1 MQEHLIKGKEVL
13 KILINNGFEAYFIGE
28 IVRSSIMGLECD
40 VVDITTSATPSAI
53 KGIFY
58 THEIKV
64 ASDDTLELSYDDCS
78 FLLHTFVTQQNTPT
92 KILNKHY
99 SKNLLDDLACRD
111 YTINAIAMSHSG
123 KLTDIS
129 DGYEDI
135 RKHKIRII
143 GNGRLRYTNEPILL
157 IKAFSLVSEL
167 NFNISYKTKLA
178 IRMKSKLFEN
188 ISIEQFY
195 PELVKTLN
203 GAYCKKALDMMIK
216 TKFYKHIP
224 SLRRGLKALQRNY
237 HKATFEELLIMSF
250 VLNGGINEK
259 YAEFVDDFA
268 MLKQIYHLA
277 VSNPKAKYDDMILFS
292 NGLDICLESNRINWL
307 IGKSLKKERKI
318 KKKYQALKIKKVCD
332 LTFKG
337 EDIVKM
343 IAPQYEPQIP
353 AIIDEIVLA
362 VLEGRLQNSPKA
374 IEAFTIDLLK
384 KMNIPYDLRRPYV
397 PVQQLHQEE
406 RRTNENVPKTL
417 LEQDYT
423 AHRLSMLEQRVNEQ
437 DRLIRESGEKLA
449 QFKEASNK
457 EKVEKVVKENI
468 DLINNDKSLQN
479 FVKDKDD
486 FSKKLNEFMTEY
498 LKNEEN
504 NRKDDNNEE
513 N

>member
-1 MQEHLIKGKEVL
+1 
-13 KILINNGFEAYFIGE
+13 
-28 IVRSSIMGLECD
+28 
-40 VVDITTSATPSAI
+40 
-53 KGIFY
+53 
-58 THEIKV
+58 
-64 ASDDTLELSYDDCS
+64 
-78 FLLHTFVTQQNTPT
+78 
-92 KILNKHY
+92 
-99 SKNLLDDLACRD
+99 
-111 YTINAIAMSHSG
+111 
-123 KLTDIS
+123 
-129 DGYEDI
+129 
-135 RKHKIRII
+135 
-143 GNGRLRYTNEPILL
+143 
-157 IKAFSLVSEL
+157 
-167 NFNISYKTKLA
+167 
-178 IRMKSKLFEN
+178 
-188 ISIEQFY
+188 
-195 PELVKTLN
+195 
-203 GAYCKKALDMMIK
+203 
-216 TKFYKHIP
+216 
-224 SLRRGLKALQRNY
+224 
-237 HKATFEELLIMSF
+237 
-250 VLNGGINEK
+250 
-259 YAEFVDDFA
+259 
-268 MLKQIYHLA
+268 
-277 VSNPKAKYDDMILFS
+277 MILFS